1 MGDMYQDFSGGEPF
15 ESLPQPSSTAPALP
29 IEGHIVA
36 AALAAEKMR
45 ELCAQML
52 LIFQHAPRDAALFYR
67 LHTEAFDAWAQVDE
81 NYAAYRAVLECKG
94 QA

>member
-29 IEGHIVA
+29 IAGHIVA

-45 ELCAQML
+45 DAPVCTFTALTWDPKACA
-52 LIFQHAPRDAALFYR
+52 
-67 LHTEAFDAWAQVDE
+67 T
-81 NYAAYRAVLECKG
+81 
-94 QA
+94 